1 MEIGRGRLLRHRPM
15 AHAPGAAQAQ
25 TRPPTVPPE
34 IAQPQTMPPQPV
46 TTTFV
51 PLGRHGQ
58 GLLWAPQ
65 TRGEAARTGIVLV
78 HPFATSLGN
87 IVCSGLAERGYLALC
102 ADPPTTNRPFRF
114 AGYEAQAQ
122 TISAAIA
129 RLRQEPGVR
138 SIVLAGYGEGGA
150 LAAFYQNV
158 AQNGA
163 AACQGPE
170 KITPCDG
177 ARLAGLLP
185 AAGLV
190 LVDPDLG
197 QAFTTLSS
205 LDPAII
211 ARDRAASALPRPRH
225 VRSAQRLRS
234 GPQRGRL
241 SSRLPQ
247 GLPRRAGGAQ
257 RPAGRAGAQAGARRG
272 RPRARRLLRRH
283 AHVRRRRPDDAAL
296 AGGFGGSWRAPGGP
310 TSSCPPTA
318 PAPRASSSRSRCPP
332 AIPARRRAS
341 GPAVAFSARQFLA
354 GHAIETTPD
363 YDVTADDVTGVVWAS
378 STTSAVSNLAGVR
391 DPLLVVA
398 ATAHSAVRPAE
409 MVLDAAASADKELVG
424 VEGATHALTPCQSC
438 AGAQGRRFG
447 DTAARALD
455 YVADWLARRF

>member
-1 MEIGRGRLLRHRPM
+1 MGWRSFAGAFCVVPM
-15 AHAPGAAQAQ
+15 IAPGVAQAQ
-25 TRPPTVPPE
+25 ARPPTVPPE
-34 IAQPQTMPPQPV
+34 IAQPQTMSLQPAK
-46 TTTFV
+46 TTFV
-51 PLGRHGQ
+51 QLGRHGQ

-65 TRGEAARTGIVLV
+65 TRGEAARTAIVLV

-87 IVCSGLAERGYLALC
+87 IVCSGLAERGHLALC

-114 AGYEAQAQ
+114 PGYEVQAQ
-122 TISAAIA
+122 TISAAIG
-129 RLRQEPGVR
+129 RLRQEAGVR
-138 SIVLAGYGEGGA
+138 SIVLAGYGEGGG

-185 AAGLV
+185 ASGLV

-205 LDPAII
+205 LDPAISLETAPLQRYPDLDMYDPRNGFDPGRNAGDYPPAFRKAFHAAQAERS
-211 ARDRAASALPRPRH
+211 ARLVAEARKLVLAVVARERDAFSDDMPMFVAGALTTPLWQVDSGLLARTRRPHKLLSADGSNPSRILESIALPSGNPRE
-225 VRSAQRLRS
+225 A
-234 GPQRGRL
+234 
-241 SSRLPQ
+241 
-247 GLPRRAGGAQ
+247 
-257 RPAGRAGAQAGARRG
+257 
-272 RPRARRLLRRH
+272 
-283 AHVRRRRPDDAAL
+283 
-296 AGGFGGSWRAPGGP
+296 
-310 TSSCPPTA
+310 TSFRT
-318 PAPRASSSRSRCPP
+318 
-332 AIPARRRAS
+332 
-341 GPAVAFSARQFLA
+341 AVAFSARQFLA

-378 STTSAVSNLAGVR
+378 STTSSVSNLTGVR

-398 ATAHSAVRPAE
+398 ATAYSAVRPAE
-409 MVLDAAASADKELVG
+409 MILDAAASLDKELVG